1 MHLVA
6 VSARAGKLGDRLAQE
21 QINAELNKK
30 TKYES
35 SSGTRRCAALRGLL
49 STVTNLVKHPRSTLT
64 THEKELEYLNERL
77 AKLLDDPATELN
89 WLDFAG
95 TQATEVVI
103 PNIRSGDAWACRV

>member
-1 MHLVA
+1 M
-6 VSARAGKLGDRLAQE
+6 
-21 QINAELNKK
+21 
-30 TKYES
+30 
-35 SSGTRRCAALRGLL
+35 
-49 STVTNLVKHPRSTLT
+49 VKHPRSTLT